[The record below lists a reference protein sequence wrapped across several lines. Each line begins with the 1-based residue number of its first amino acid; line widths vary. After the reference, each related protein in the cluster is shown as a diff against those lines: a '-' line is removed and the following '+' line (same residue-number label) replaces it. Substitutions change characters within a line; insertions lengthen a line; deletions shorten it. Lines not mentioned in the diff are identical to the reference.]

1 MGAVGKLEH
10 SQMLTDPEEAAQFVQ
25 ATQLDAL
32 AIAIGTSH
40 GAYKFSRPPTG
51 DILAI
56 SRVKEIHARIP
67 NTHLVMHGSSSVPQE
82 LLAIINQYGGKM
94 KETYGV
100 PVSEIQEAIKHGVR
114 KVNIDTDI
122 RLAMTGAVRKF
133 LAENPDKFD
142 AREWLKPAREAA
154 KQVCKARYLEFGC
167 EGQAA
172 KIKGYSLEQM
182 AKKYAAG
189 ELAQLVK

>member
-1 MGAVGKLEH
+1 
-10 SQMLTDPEEAAQFVQ
+10 
-25 ATQLDAL
+25 
-32 AIAIGTSH
+32 
-40 GAYKFSRPPTG
+40 
-51 DILAI
+51 
-56 SRVKEIHARIP
+56 
-67 NTHLVMHGSSSVPQE
+67 
-82 LLAIINQYGGKM
+82 M

-114 KVNIDTDI
+114 KINIDTDI

-154 KQVCKARYLEFGC
+154 YQICKQRYLEFGC

-172 KIKGYSLEQM
+172 KIKPLT
-182 AKKYAAG
+182 
-189 ELAQLVK
+189 LVDPSRRPCCETASET